1 MMLFDIHSL
10 IKPKWLIKLKRS
22 FVLCSCP
29 ATKEE
34 DKKYSSV
41 LQKTVV
47 ESDLHPDAPDSQVR
61 KCCLP
66 FLTLCAVETTQCCE
80 ARLPQRSAMAAH
92 EARKVPKQ
100 ITRSLAIL
108 TRTMREEH
116 SNVEEVGR
124 LKVAQCSLLLFSS
137 T

>member
-1 MMLFDIHSL
+1 M
-10 IKPKWLIKLKRS
+10 
-22 FVLCSCP
+22 LCSCP

-100 ITRSLAIL
+100 ITRSLAISLFL
-108 TRTMREEH
+108 TRTMWEGH
-116 SNVEEVGR
+116 SNEEEVGR